1 MFEAQ
6 ILTGLWWVLWQ
17 TLQPYFPQKVS
28 ASGIPAYPGS
38 PSQCTQ
44 SLFLKIR
51 SVFWENRDFI
61 CSGRRKA
68 GYSGLAD
75 LGVWTLCGLCSLNSF
90 LNNGAQDIE
99 SPVQNFSLEIY
110 YPLCFAIL
118 LTSSNLSLFSFTC
131 THTVLS
137 VLPSIP
143 RFLVTNKRFSTLQN
157 ILRPLY
163 LENIPPLMKIPFPAK
178 VKKKDLGA

>member
-1 MFEAQ
+1 MSANILVWVSCHFSNILLAPQWRENHSSSQLDLLWFSHPRFMFEAQ

-17 TLQPYFPQKVS
+17 TLQPYFPQRVS
-28 ASGIPAYPGS
+28 AFGIPAYPGS

-75 LGVWTLCGLCSLNSF
+75 LGVWTICGLCSLNSF

-99 SPVQNFSLEIY
+99 SPGE
-110 YPLCFAIL
+110 
-118 LTSSNLSLFSFTC
+118 
-131 THTVLS
+131 
-137 VLPSIP
+137 
-143 RFLVTNKRFSTLQN
+143 R
-157 ILRPLY
+157 
-163 LENIPPLMKIPFPAK
+163 E
-178 VKKKDLGA
+178 